1 MGKEMARAAK
11 HRDLRPSLFR
21 NQKKRT
27 MIGIALMGAG
37 RMARVHANA
46 IGAAGGKLMI
56 VYDVVE
62 AAANSLAADFG
73 ASVAHSAQEVFDRS
87 DVAAVLIATSSNTHV
102 EFIIKAVQAGKAVMC
117 EKPLAPNLSDAQRC
131 VSALGSKASNVF
143 LAFNRRFDPG
153 HSALKKAID
162 AGEIGNLEQLTI
174 TSRDPAPPPLEYIP
188 NSGGLFRDMM
198 IHDFDMARWI
208 LGEEPVSIHSHG
220 SCLVDPQIGQLGDI
234 DTACV
239 TMVTP
244 GGKQAVILNSRRAVF
259 GYDQRVEAFG
269 STGMVISDNPRATA
283 VQRYS
288 STSFGA
294 PDRVF
299 TFFMDRYGHSY
310 RKEIETFLGGV
321 AAGTPAPVNAIDGL
335 RAVYLAEAA
344 GASLRSGKN
353 IELNSNC
360 EVTWHD

>member
-1 MGKEMARAAK
+1 
-11 HRDLRPSLFR
+11 
-21 NQKKRT
+21 

-37 RMARVHANA
+37 RMARVHAKA
-46 IGAAGGKLMI
+46 IRAAGGRLVT

-62 AAANSLAADFG
+62 SAAKALASDTS
-73 ASVAHSAQEVFDRS
+73 ASAARSAEEALNHS
-87 DVAAVLIATSSNTHV
+87 DVDAVLVATSSDTHV
-102 EFIIKAVQAGKAVMC
+102 DFIIQAVKAGKAVMC

-131 VSALGSKASNVF
+131 INALGAKASNVF

-153 HSALKKAID
+153 HAALKQAID

-174 TSRDPAPPPLEYIP
+174 TSRDPTPPPLDYIP

-208 LGEEPVSIHSHG
+208 LGEEPVSIHSRG
-220 SCLVDPQIGQLGDI
+220 SCLVDPQIGRLGDI

-239 TMVTP
+239 TMVTLS
-244 GGKQAVILNSRRAVF
+244 GKQAVILNSRRAVY
-259 GYDQRVEAFG
+259 GYDQRIEAFG
-269 STGMVISDNPRATA
+269 SAGMVISDNPRATA

-299 TFFMDRYGHSY
+299 TFYMDRYGHSY
-310 RKEIETFLGGV
+310 RMEIETFLGCV
-321 AAGTPAPVNAIDGL
+321 AAGTPPPINAIDGL
-335 RAVYLAEAA
+335 RTAYLAEAA
-344 GASLRSGKN
+344 GASLRLGEAV
-353 IELNSNC
+353 ELKTNC
-360 EVTWHD
+360 EMTWNA

>member
-1 MGKEMARAAK
+1 
-11 HRDLRPSLFR
+11 
-21 NQKKRT
+21 

-37 RMARVHANA
+37 RMARVHAKA
-46 IGAAGGKLMI
+46 IRAAGGRLVT

-62 AAANSLAADFG
+62 SAAKSLASDTG
-73 ASVAHSAQEVFDRS
+73 ASAVRSAEEALKHP
-87 DVAAVLIATSSNTHV
+87 DVDAVLVATSSDTHV
-102 EFIIKAVQAGKAVMC
+102 DFIIQAVKAGKAVMC

-131 VSALGSKASNVF
+131 INALGAQASNVF

-153 HSALKKAID
+153 HAALKKAID

-174 TSRDPAPPPLEYIP
+174 TSRDPAPPPLDYIP

-208 LGEEPVSIHSHG
+208 LGEEPVSIHSRG
-220 SCLVDPQIGQLGDI
+220 SCLVDPQIGKLGDI

-239 TMVTP
+239 TMVTLS
-244 GGKQAVILNSRRAVF
+244 GKQAVILNSRRAVY
-259 GYDQRVEAFG
+259 GYDQRIEAFG
-269 STGMVISDNPRATA
+269 SAGMVISDNPRATA

-299 TFFMDRYGHSY
+299 TFYMDRYGHSY
-310 RKEIETFLGGV
+310 RTEIETFIGCV
-321 AAGTPAPVNAIDGL
+321 TAGTPPPVNAIDGL
-335 RAVYLAEAA
+335 RTAYLAEAA
-344 GASLRSGKN
+344 GASLRSGEAV
-353 IELNSNC
+353 ELKTNC

>member
-1 MGKEMARAAK
+1 
-11 HRDLRPSLFR
+11 
-21 NQKKRT
+21 

-37 RMARVHANA
+37 RMARVHARA
-46 IGAAGGKLMI
+46 IRAAGGRLVT

-62 AAANSLAADFG
+62 SAAKSLASDTS
-73 ASVAHSAQEVFDRS
+73 ASASRSAEEALNHP
-87 DVAAVLIATSSNTHV
+87 DVDAVLVATSSDTHV
-102 EFIIKAVQAGKAVMC
+102 DYIIQAVKAGKAVMC

-131 VSALGSKASNVF
+131 INELGAQASNVF

-162 AGEIGNLEQLTI
+162 AGEIGDLEQLTI
-174 TSRDPAPPPLEYIP
+174 TSRDPSPPPLDYIP

-208 LGEEPVSIHSHG
+208 LGEEPVSIHSRG
-220 SCLVDPQIGQLGDI
+220 SCLVDPQIGKLGDI

-239 TMVTP
+239 TMATLS
-244 GGKQAVILNSRRAVF
+244 GKQAVILNSRRAVY
-259 GYDQRVEAFG
+259 GYDQRIEAFG
-269 STGMVISDNPRATA
+269 SAGMVISDNPRATA

-288 STSFGA
+288 STRFGA

-299 TFFMDRYGHSY
+299 TFYMDRYGHSY
-310 RKEIETFLGGV
+310 RMEIETFLGGV
-321 AAGTPAPVNAIDGL
+321 AAGTPPPVNAIDGL
-335 RAVYLAEAA
+335 RTAYLAEAA
-344 GASLRSGKN
+344 GASLRLGEAV
-353 IELNSNC
+353 ELKANC

>member
-1 MGKEMARAAK
+1 
-11 HRDLRPSLFR
+11 
-21 NQKKRT
+21 

-37 RMARVHANA
+37 RMARVHAQA
-46 IGAAGGKLMI
+46 IPAAGGTLVT

-62 AAANSLAADFG
+62 AAAKSLASDSG
-73 ASVAHSAQEVFDRS
+73 ASVAHSAEEALHHP
-87 DVAAVLIATSSNTHV
+87 DVDAVLVATSSDTHV
-102 EFIIKAVQAGKAVMC
+102 DLIIQATKAGKAVMC

-131 VSALGSKASNVF
+131 VNALGDQASSVF

-153 HSALKKAID
+153 HAALKKAID

-188 NSGGLFRDMM
+188 KSGGLFRDMM

-208 LGEEPVSIHSHG
+208 LGEEPVSIYSRG
-220 SCLVDPQIGQLGDI
+220 SCLVEPQIGKLGDI

-239 TMVTP
+239 TMVTAS
-244 GGKQAVILNSRRAVF
+244 GKQAVILNSRRAVY
-259 GYDQRVEAFG
+259 GYDQRIEAFG

-299 TFFMDRYGHSY
+299 TFYMDRYGHSY
-310 RKEIETFLGGV
+310 RTEIETFLSGV
-321 AAGTPAPVNAIDGL
+321 IARTPPPVNAVDGL
-335 RAVYLAEAA
+335 RTAYLAEAA
-344 GASLRSGKN
+344 GVSLRLGQAVELKN
-353 IELNSNC
+353 NC

>member
-1 MGKEMARAAK
+1 
-11 HRDLRPSLFR
+11 
-21 NQKKRT
+21 

-37 RMARVHANA
+37 RMARVHAKA
-46 IGAAGGKLMI
+46 IPAAGGTLVM

-62 AAANSLAADFG
+62 SAARSLAADTG
-73 ASVAHSAQEVFDRS
+73 ASVARSAEEALHHPAVD
-87 DVAAVLIATSSNTHV
+87 AVLVATSSDTHV
-102 EFIIKAVQAGKAVMC
+102 DLIIQAVKAGKAVMC

-131 VSALGSKASNVF
+131 INSLGDRASNVM

-153 HSALKKAID
+153 HAALKKAVE

-188 NSGGLFRDMM
+188 KSGGLFRDMM

-208 LGEEPVSIHSHG
+208 LGEEPVSIYSRG
-220 SCLVDPQIGQLGDI
+220 SCLVDPQIGKLGDI

-239 TMVTP
+239 TMVTAS
-244 GGKQAVILNSRRAVF
+244 GKQAVIFNSRRAVY
-259 GYDQRVEAFG
+259 GYDQRIEAFG
-269 STGMVISDNPRATA
+269 SAGMVISDNPRATA

-299 TFFMDRYGHSY
+299 TFYMDRYGYSY
-310 RKEIETFLGGV
+310 RTEIETFLSGAG
-321 AAGTPAPVNAIDGL
+321 AGTPPPVNAIDGL
-335 RAVYLAEAA
+335 RTAYLAEAA
-344 GASLRSGKN
+344 GASLRLG
-353 IELNSNC
+353 EAVALQSNC
-360 EVTWHD
+360 EVTWPD

>member
-1 MGKEMARAAK
+1 
-11 HRDLRPSLFR
+11 
-21 NQKKRT
+21 

-37 RMARVHANA
+37 RMARVHAKA
-46 IGAAGGKLMI
+46 IHAAGGRLVT

-62 AAANSLAADFG
+62 SAAKSLASDTS
-73 ASVAHSAQEVFDRS
+73 ASAARSAQEALHHP
-87 DVAAVLIATSSNTHV
+87 DVDAVLVATSSDTHV
-102 EFIIKAVQAGKAVMC
+102 DFIIQAVKAGKAVLC
-117 EKPLAPNLSDAQRC
+117 EKPLAPSLSEAQRC
-131 VSALGSKASNVF
+131 VDLLGAEANKVF

-153 HSALKKAID
+153 HAALKKAIE

-208 LGEEPVSIHSHG
+208 LGEEPVSIYSRG
-220 SCLVDPQIGQLGDI
+220 SCLVNPQIGKLGDI

-239 TMVTP
+239 TMVSLS
-244 GGKQAVILNSRRAVF
+244 GKQAVILNSRRAVY
-259 GYDQRVEAFG
+259 GYDQRIEAFG
-269 STGMVISDNPRATA
+269 SAGMVLSDNPRATA

-299 TFFMDRYGHSY
+299 TFYMDRYGQSY
-310 RKEIETFLGGV
+310 RMEIETFLAGV
-321 AAGTPAPVNAIDGL
+321 AAGTPPPINAIDGL
-335 RAVYLAEAA
+335 RAAYLAEAA
-344 GASLRSGKN
+344 GASLRSGEAIK
-353 IELNSNC
+353 LTPSC
-360 EVTWHD
+360 EVTWRG